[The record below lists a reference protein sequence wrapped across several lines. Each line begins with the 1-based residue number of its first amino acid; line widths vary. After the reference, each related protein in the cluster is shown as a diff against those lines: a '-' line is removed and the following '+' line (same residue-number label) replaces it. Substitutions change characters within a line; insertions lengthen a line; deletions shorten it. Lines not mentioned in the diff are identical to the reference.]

1 MRKHNNIM
9 LIAGTVL
16 ALAAPIQAQE
26 AAPTA
31 APVSTTRGGPVDL
44 TWQKGSSEK
53 GNQVRVTGNV
63 HLSSDTFAANAE
75 TITVDLLR
83 GAQGKT
89 GGGRGGTIDG
99 VGRAAMEPL
108 PGRQVSG
115 QYSDIAQGRKY
126 QFQADH
132 AVYVPDNARPGG
144 GRIDLTGHVRVAV
157 NAPIALDGPLVTVTD
172 HAVVLLGQGA
182 QYPQVQTGAGHLTFT
197 PLNGGQ

>member
-1 MRKHNNIM
+1 MRKHRNM
-9 LIAGTVL
+9 TLLAGTIL
-16 ALAAPIQAQE
+16 AFAAPIQAQD

-31 APVSTTRGGPVDL
+31 VPASTTRVGPVDL
-44 TWQKGSSEK
+44 TYHKGAAFAA
-53 GNQVRVTGNV
+53 NQVRVSGDV
-63 HLSSDTFAANAE
+63 HINSTTFTAQAE

-83 GAQGKT
+83 GSKSGAVG
-89 GGGRGGTIDG
+89 G

-115 QYSDIAQGRKY
+115 QFQDIAQGRSYK
-126 QFQADH
+126 FQADH
-132 AVYVPDNARPGG
+132 AVYVPDSARPSG

-172 HAVVLLGQGA
+172 HAVVLLGQGM
-182 QYPQVQTGAGHLTFT
+182 QYPQVQTGAGRLTFT

>member
-1 MRKHNNIM
+1 MRKHRNIT
-9 LIAGTVL
+9 LVAGTIL
-16 ALAAPIQAQE
+16 AFAAPIQAQD
-26 AAPTA
+26 A

-53 GNQVRVTGNV
+53 GNQVRVSGDV
-63 HLSSDTFAANAE
+63 HLISATFAAQAE

-83 GAQGKT
+83 GSKSGAVG
-89 GGGRGGTIDG
+89 G

-108 PGRQVSG
+108 PGKQVSG
-115 QYSDIAQGRKY
+115 RFQDIAQGRSY

-132 AVYVPDNARPGG
+132 AVYVPDNARPNG

-172 HAVVLLGQGA
+172 HAVVLLGQGT

>member
-1 MRKHNNIM
+1 MT
-9 LIAGTVL
+9 LLAGTIL
-16 ALAAPIQAQE
+16 AFAAPIQAQE

-31 APVSTTRGGPVDL
+31 VPTSTTRVGPVDL
-44 TWQKGSSEK
+44 TYHKSAAFA
-53 GNQVRVTGNV
+53 GNQVRVSGDV
-63 HLSSDTFAANAE
+63 HINSATFTAQAE

-83 GAQGKT
+83 GSK
-89 GGGRGGTIDG
+89 GGAVGG

-108 PGRQVSG
+108 AGRQVSG
-115 QYSDIAQGRKY
+115 QFDDIAQGRSYK
-126 QFQADH
+126 FQADH
-132 AVYVPDNARPGG
+132 AVYVPDSARPNG

-172 HAVVLLGQGA
+172 HAVVLLGQGM